1 MHTLD
6 ASALHGNDVRTLGGS
21 SSLSKKAGIIGWN
34 SHSDNQGTTNVEDKN
49 PPEDTTNGSD
59 DVAAGA
65 LGLRSSAT
73 TVRVSQ

>member
-1 MHTLD
+1 MRTLD
-6 ASALHGNDVRTLGGS
+6 ASALHGNDIGTLGS
-21 SSLSKKAGIIGWN
+21 SSRLLKKAGIVGWD
-34 SHSDNQGTTNVEDKN
+34 SHPDNQGTADVEDEN
-49 PPEDTTNGSD
+49 TPEDTTDGPD